1 MDLYQYELI
10 AYDQGFSAVCGID
23 EAGRGPLAGDVYA
36 AAVILP
42 RGVEIA
48 GVNDSKKLTEKK
60 REALFDEITARAA
73 AYSIAAAS
81 VAEIDEMNILR
92 ACLLYTS
99 PSPRDCS

>member
-42 RGVEIA
+42 RGVRDRGGQRLQEA
-48 GVNDSKKLTEKK
+48 HGKKA
-60 REALFDEITARAA
+60 RGAL
-73 AYSIAAAS
+73 
-81 VAEIDEMNILR
+81 
-92 ACLLYTS
+92 
-99 PSPRDCS
+99 